1 MSTETPVKERDG
13 GAPSPASGPRTQP
26 PGTQPPWL
34 IVTLREVMIKAKD
47 RSYAISTVV
56 TLVLIVAGVV
66 FNAFM
71 MNRGDDFTVAVQS
84 DSAAA
89 AVVELADQAGQ
100 ADDGNVTFTAV
111 VAASADAAVELV
123 RAEEA
128 DAALLRETDGSWQLT
143 GKTEVDSGISQQIDE
158 SLNEYVLGQ
167 NAAAAG
173 TTAEQ
178 LLSGADLEQSLL
190 EGSEENQLLATI
202 AGFVFSFLFYMASII
217 FGMAIANSVVEEKQ
231 NRVVEI
237 LATAIPIRQLLYGK
251 VLGNTILAMV
261 QLALYGGAALLALNL
276 TDTADLVGSI
286 IPASGWFLVFFLFG
300 FLILAAIW
308 AVLGSLASRP
318 EDLNNNSTPVMALIF
333 AALFVGLFASGQLLV
348 VASYLPVVSSV
359 AMPIRVLNSPVALWE
374 PLLSL
379 VIALAAAVAL
389 LHVGEK
395 IYRRAVM
402 QGGGALSLRKAIK
415 LEQ

>member
-1 MSTETPVKERDG
+1 MSTETRVKDRDG
-13 GAPSPASGPRTQP
+13 SAPSSQDARPRST
-26 PGTQPPWL
+26 GTQPPWL
-34 IVTLREVMIKAKD
+34 IVTLREVMIKVRD
-47 RSYAISTVV
+47 RSYAISTLV
-56 TLVLIVAGVV
+56 TLVLIVGGVV

-71 MNRGDDFTVAVQS
+71 MNRGDDFSVAVQS
-84 DSAAA
+84 DSAT
-89 AVVELADQAGQ
+89 AVVQLADEAGQ
-100 ADDGNVTFTAV
+100 ANDGNVTFTAV
-111 VAASADAAVELV
+111 EADSDDAAVELV

-128 DAALLRETDGSWQLT
+128 DAALLQGSDGAWQLT
-143 GKTEVDSGISQQIDE
+143 GKTEIDSGITQLVGEALNAFVLE
-158 SLNEYVLGQ
+158 S
-167 NAAAAG
+167 NAAAVG

-178 LLSGADLEQSLL
+178 LLSGAELEQILL
-190 EGSEENQLLATI
+190 EGSAENQLLATI

-333 AALFVGLFASGQLLV
+333 GALFVGLFASGQFLV
-348 VASYLPVVSSV
+348 IASYIPVVSSV

-389 LHVGEK
+389 LHLGEK

-402 QGGGALSLRKAIK
+402 QGGGALSLRKAMK

>member
-1 MSTETPVKERDG
+1 MSTETRVKDREG
-13 GAPSPASGPRTQP
+13 SAPSSQDARPRST
-26 PGTQPPWL
+26 GTQPPWL
-34 IVTLREVMIKAKD
+34 IVTLREVMIKVRD
-47 RSYAISTVV
+47 RSYAISTLV
-56 TLVLIVAGVV
+56 TLVLIVGGVV

-71 MNRGDDFTVAVQS
+71 MNRGDDFSVAVQS
-84 DSAAA
+84 DSAT
-89 AVVELADQAGQ
+89 AVVQLADEAGQ
-100 ADDGNVTFTAV
+100 ANDGNVTFTAV
-111 VAASADAAVELV
+111 EADSDDAAVELV

-128 DAALLRETDGSWQLT
+128 DAALLQGSDGAWQLT
-143 GKTEVDSGISQQIDE
+143 GKTEIDSGITQLVGEALNAFVLE
-158 SLNEYVLGQ
+158 S
-167 NAAAAG
+167 NAAAVG

-178 LLSGADLEQSLL
+178 LLSGAELEQILL
-190 EGSEENQLLATI
+190 EGSAENQLLATI

-333 AALFVGLFASGQLLV
+333 GALFVGLFASGQFLV
-348 VASYLPVVSSV
+348 IASYIPVVSSV

-389 LHVGEK
+389 LHLGEK

-402 QGGGALSLRKAIK
+402 QGGGALSLRKAMK